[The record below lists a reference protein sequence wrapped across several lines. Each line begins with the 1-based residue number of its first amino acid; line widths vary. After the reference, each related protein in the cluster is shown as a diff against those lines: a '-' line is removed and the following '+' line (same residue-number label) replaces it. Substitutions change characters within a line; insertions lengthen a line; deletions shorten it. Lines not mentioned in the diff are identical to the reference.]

1 MPEGIAPTPRQGC
14 ASPGGKK
21 TPPALDPAT
30 ELKLAPSPRGQ
41 TTQSVD
47 ASVRG
52 HETTASYERVH
63 NHTGCKRI
71 GNPTPVMP
79 SILGHRA
86 VVNHGKEGW
95 GSENPMPEF
104 SGLRLRLWE
113 QILLSLARS
122 QARVPPGGQACS
134 SVLAPVTRQSADRT
148 RSPVP
153 VETEDRTGRV
163 RRPASPTGA
172 VRVPAGCA
180 AAMSPH
186 PDGRGSRGSPRRR

>member
-1 MPEGIAPTPRQGC
+1 MWQELGLARCVRKPN
-14 ASPGGKK
+14 
-21 TPPALDPAT
+21 PAVERTAVFSLHSHRW
-30 ELKLAPSPRGQ
+30 PSR
-41 TTQSVD
+41 T
-47 ASVRG
+47 
-52 HETTASYERVH
+52 
-63 NHTGCKRI
+63 
-71 GNPTPVMP
+71 GNPTPVLP
-79 SILGHRA
+79 GILGHRA

-95 GSENPMPEF
+95 GSENPMPES
-104 SGLRLRLWE
+104 SGSRLRLWE
-113 QILLSLARS
+113 KILLSLARS

-186 PDGRGSRGSPRRR
+186 PDGRGSRGSKRRR